1 MPAATTNL
9 SPSTICQDTPCLIRF
24 PAAGQ
29 KDRSK
34 GKNAEV
40 EGREGKNGRGSLDGK
55 ITSTLLLP
63 SLLTI
68 KNVVRSKLLH
78 ILARLDRKTL
88 VGQIGKLPTHD
99 PHFDS

>member
-1 MPAATTNL
+1 MHVQGSTSTPNTCEALLVPAATTNL

-24 PAAGQ
+24 PAVGQ

-55 ITSTLLLP
+55 ITSTQAAVAL
-63 SLLTI
+63 SAHH
-68 KNVVRSKLLH
+68 KKC
-78 ILARLDRKTL
+78 
-88 VGQIGKLPTHD
+88 GQIKAS
-99 PHFDS
+99 PHSCKIG

>member
-1 MPAATTNL
+1 M
-9 SPSTICQDTPCLIRF
+9 
-24 PAAGQ
+24 GQ

-40 EGREGKNGRGSLDGK
+40 EGREGKMGEGAWMERFPAHRLP
-55 ITSTLLLP
+55 LP

-68 KNVVRSKLLH
+68 KNVVRLKLLH
-78 ILARLDRKTL
+78 ILARLDRKTR
-88 VGQIGKLPTHD
+88 VGQIGKLQTHD